1 MHFLFPKD
9 PRGNAPEDFFE
20 EQAVALAAAGFS
32 YSLLGSGVL
41 RRGNGLDGIPPDAT
55 VIYRGWML
63 KAEEYGRLAG
73 AVEEAG
79 GTSFTSP
86 QEYLAAHHLPNWY
99 SLIPDLTPETRLY
112 PADADLGRELAA
124 LGWDGF
130 FIKDYVKSLKTATG
144 SLIRDPS
151 LIKQVVA
158 EMKEYRGEIEG
169 GVCVRQVEDFLVET
183 ERRYFVIRGRAY
195 ASDPAAP
202 IPDVVATCA
211 RRIPSPFF
219 SVDVVRRRGG
229 VVRVVEL
236 GDGQVSDLVGW
247 TAEAFAAVWRSVRSA
262 NSGRLS
268 GSIGAAWPRRIPSNY
283 RPA

>member
-9 PRGNAPEDFFE
+9 PQGNAPEDFFE

-41 RRGNGLDGIPPDAT
+41 RRGKGLAGIPPSAT

-63 KAEEYGRLAG
+63 DAEEYGRLAS

-79 GTSFTSP
+79 GTLFTSP
-86 QEYLAAHHLPNWY
+86 REYLATHHLPNWY
-99 SLIPDLTPETRLY
+99 PLIPDLTPETRVY
-112 PADADLGRELAA
+112 PADADLSHELAT

-144 SLIRDPS
+144 SLIRDAS
-151 LIKQVVA
+151 QIEQVVA
-158 EMKEYRGEIEG
+158 ELKEYRGEIEG
-169 GVCVRQVEDFLVET
+169 GVCVRRVEDFLVET

-195 ASDPAAP
+195 AADPAAP
-202 IPDVVATCA
+202 IPEVVAVCVG
-211 RRIPSPFF
+211 RIPSPFF
-219 SVDVVRRRGG
+219 SVDVVRRRDG
-229 VVRVVEL
+229 VERVVEV

-247 TAEAFAAVWRSVRSA
+247 SAEAFARVWRTVKDGKLA
-262 NSGRLS
+262 GRQHWQR
-268 GSIGAAWPRRIPSNY
+268 A
-283 RPA
+283 